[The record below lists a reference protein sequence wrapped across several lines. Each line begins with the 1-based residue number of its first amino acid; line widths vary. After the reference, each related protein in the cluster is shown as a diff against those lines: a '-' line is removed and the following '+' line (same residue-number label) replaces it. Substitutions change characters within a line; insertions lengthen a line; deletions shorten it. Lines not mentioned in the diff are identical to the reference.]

1 MPQPAASLE
10 TITRNALDRQR
21 GIVLDT
27 RDSAYF
33 NGWPEAGAAH
43 GGHEPGAINFAASWL
58 GQLDDEAL
66 SALLKVKAIS
76 ADLPLALYGSAG
88 QVAAVSVRL
97 GRLGFR
103 RLYQLDVSSSAE
115 HRVALPR
122 YHQLVPAFWLNDLI
136 ASKPVSQAPAK
147 GWKVMEVGW
156 GDPVHYSQSHIPG
169 AGYLNTNLLETEPL
183 WNAVANDALRAALLE
198 QGIDADTPLIL
209 YGRDTLAAAR
219 VAHILLYAGVKDV
232 RLLDGGWNAWSSAGY
247 LSAAGLPAQEQPLD
261 DFGSLFPG
269 QPELMVS
276 LQQARRRLK
285 ASGER
290 LVSIRSWQEFTGKT
304 SGYSYIAA
312 MGEIP
317 GAAWG
322 HAGSDANH
330 MQDFRNPDHTM
341 RSANEIAAIWR
352 EVGIMPTQRIVFYC
366 GTGWRASEAFFA
378 AWVMGWQNIGVFD
391 GGWLEWSLD
400 PSNPIVTGERPAKP

>member
-1 MPQPAASLE
+1 MQQPAASLQ
-10 TITRNALDRQR
+10 TIARSVLDQLH

-43 GGHEPGAINFAASWL
+43 GGHEPGAISFAASWL
-58 GQLDDEAL
+58 DRLDDAAL
-66 SALLKVKAIS
+66 SALLKAKAIYS
-76 ADLPLALYGSAG
+76 DRPLALYGSAA
-88 QVAAVSVRL
+88 QVAKVSTRF
-97 GRLGFR
+97 GQLGFR
-103 RLYQLDVSSSAE
+103 RLYQLDVSLSAE

-122 YHQLVPAFWLNDLI
+122 YHQLVPAFWLCELI
-136 ASKPVSQAPAK
+136 AGKSVVQAPAH

-156 GDPVHYSQSHIPG
+156 GDPGHYLQSHIPG

-183 WNAVANDALRAALLE
+183 WNTVANDALRVALLE
-198 QGIDADTPLIL
+198 QGIGADTPVIL
-209 YGRDTLAAAR
+209 YGREPLAAAR

-232 RLLDGGWNAWSSAGY
+232 RLLDGGWNAWSAAGY
-247 LSAAGLPAQEQPLD
+247 RSAAGLPAQVRPLA
-261 DFGSLFPG
+261 DFGSPFPG

-276 LQQARRRLK
+276 LQQTRRRLK
-285 ASGER
+285 SNGER
-290 LVSIRSWQEFTGKT
+290 LVSIRSWQEFIGKT
-304 SGYSYIAA
+304 SGYSYIEA
-312 MGEIP
+312 MGDIP

-352 EVGIMPTQRIVFYC
+352 EVGIMPTQRVVFYC
-366 GTGWRASEAFFA
+366 GTGWRASEAFFS
-378 AWVMGWQNIGVFD
+378 AWVMGWQNISVFD

-400 PSNPIVTGERPAKP
+400 PSNPIVTGERPAG